1 MKITVHYS
9 EKQNI
14 YVGFLEFWSSHLNV
28 RGPREAPK
36 PQNEKPEAVSS
47 APPIAPP
54 PPPPKSSE
62 STLQMDSDRQLNTAP
77 ESETTAKK
85 SSLTLFH
92 EFCPISTRSPRELD
106 CGSGLGALCFINPLF
121 LQSQTALSRRRMFK
135 RSLKVRV
142 SMETSTMLSPPLAPP
157 PPPPLMPKNK
167 RRCKGQKCGQGVP
180 QPSEG
185 SGPSQCESP
194 SQASQALHPQT
205 QHTWAQKQLAP
216 VAPHFQPEMQD
227 QGQTQA
233 GVQGDEATAQQPTLP
248 EDSDY
253 MQPTPVINY
262 SHPPSLSPYLS
273 PAVSSMT
280 APLFPKMSPSLSP
293 HSSPGMSPSLSPYQS
308 PSLSPKVL
316 FSLSPHDSPCT
327 SPSLSPIQS
336 PSPSP
341 KVLFSLSPFTSSPFS
356 QLAEGAYH
364 TPALPSR
371 PDEQS
376 QEREGAGADEN
387 KDEEE
392 LHEKE
397 EGLVLQMAAAS
408 LNDTDSCSSFGSLE
422 GPTETPPHS
431 PITL

>member
-1 MKITVHYS
+1 
-9 EKQNI
+9 
-14 YVGFLEFWSSHLNV
+14 
-28 RGPREAPK
+28 
-36 PQNEKPEAVSS
+36 
-47 APPIAPP
+47 
-54 PPPPKSSE
+54 
-62 STLQMDSDRQLNTAP
+62 
-77 ESETTAKK
+77 
-85 SSLTLFH
+85 
-92 EFCPISTRSPRELD
+92 
-106 CGSGLGALCFINPLF
+106 
-121 LQSQTALSRRRMFK
+121 
-135 RSLKVRV
+135 
-142 SMETSTMLSPPLAPP
+142 MLSPPLAPP
-157 PPPPLMPKNK
+157 PPPPLMPKTK
-167 RRCKGQKCGQGVP
+167 GRCKGQKCGQEVP

-194 SQASQALHPQT
+194 SQASQSGPRAQAIHPQT
-205 QHTWAQKQLAP
+205 QHTQVQKQLPPA
-216 VAPHFQPEMQD
+216 APHFQLEMQD

-233 GVQGDEATAQQPTLP
+233 GVQGDEATAQQPTGLETLP
-248 EDSDY
+248 EESDY

-262 SHPPSLSPYLS
+262 SNPPSLSPYLS

-327 SPSLSPIQS
+327 SPSLSPYQS

-341 KVLFSLSPFTSSPFS
+341 KAPFSLSPFTSSPFS

-371 PDEQS
+371 PDEQR

-408 LNDTDSCSSFGSLE
+408 LNDTDSCSSFSSLE

-431 PITL
+431 PIIL